1 MQCSRWTVLGS
12 FIFALLLGASP
23 AQAQGTI
30 TTVAG
35 NGQPGYSGDGGPAT
49 AASLSGAVGVAVDAA
64 GNLYIADTSSNRIRK
79 VTPGGTITTVAGNG
93 GAVYSGDGGPA
104 TAASLNWPSGLAV
117 DAAGN
122 LYIADNHNHRIRKA
136 TAGGTI
142 TTAAGNGQQGYSGD
156 GGPATAASL
165 NSPYA
170 VAVDS
175 AGNLYIV
182 DSNNNRIRKVASDGT
197 ITTAAGNGQQGYS
210 GDGGPATAA
219 SLGSPGGVAVD
230 SAGNLYIAD
239 SSNLRIRKVT
249 SGGTITTLAGNG
261 AQGYSGDGGPAT
273 AASLWGPSCVAV
285 DAAGN
290 LYFAD
295 TWNSRIRK
303 VALGGTIT
311 TVAGNGRMAYS
322 GDGGPPTAAAL
333 NLPQGVAVD
342 AASNL
347 YISDYFNYRIRKV
360 LAAFE
365 PQLTRLL
372 SPGFYIL
379 EATLAPGAAP
389 GFWGLEVLTSR
400 GQAAGGFNLGGAL
413 YASGARP
420 AFGAFLLTAPQT
432 VKATVNAQM
441 PAGSWLTMRFLDAQR
456 KQIGEP
462 VTGPAPLSL
471 SYSLAPGFYIVEVY
485 NSASV
490 PVTYQLGLAADFFAG
505 GVDTGGYL
513 AAGLTGFGAFYVAEA
528 QDVTMKLFGQ
538 NTYGAGG
545 AGSMILTLKDA
556 NRQVLQVVGP

>member
-182 DSNNNRIRKVASDGT
+182 DSNNNRIRNESSVGT

-413 YASGARP
+413 DASGVSP

-441 PAGSWLTMRFLDAQR
+441 PAGSALTMRFLDAQR

>member
-1 MQCSRWTVLGS
+1 MAMQCSRWTVLGS

-23 AQAQGTI
+23 AQAQGII

-64 GNLYIADTSSNRIRK
+64 GNLYVADTSGNRIRK

-122 LYIADNHNHRIRKA
+122 LYIADNHNHRIRKV

-182 DSNNNRIRKVASDGT
+182 DSNNNRIRQVAPGGT
-197 ITTAAGNGQQGYS
+197 ITTVAGGGS
-210 GDGGPATAA
+210 GGDGGPATAA
-219 SLGSPGGVAVD
+219 SLASPGGVAVD

-239 SSNLRIRKVT
+239 SSNCRVRKVIP
-249 SGGTITTLAGNG
+249 GGTITTLAGSG

-273 AASLWGPSCVAV
+273 AASLWGPSSVAV

-322 GDGGPPTAAAL
+322 GDGGPPTAAGL

-342 AASNL
+342 AAGNL
-347 YISDYFNYRIRKV
+347 YIADYFNYRIRKV

-372 SPGFYIL
+372 TPGFYIL
-379 EATLAPGAAP
+379 
-389 GFWGLEVLTSR
+389 
-400 GQAAGGFNLGGAL
+400 AGC
-413 YASGARP
+413 
-420 AFGAFLLTAPQT
+420 
-432 VKATVNAQM
+432 
-441 PAGSWLTMRFLDAQR
+441 
-456 KQIGEP
+456 
-462 VTGPAPLSL
+462 
-471 SYSLAPGFYIVEVY
+471 
-485 NSASV
+485 
-490 PVTYQLGLAADFFAG
+490 
-505 GVDTGGYL
+505 
-513 AAGLTGFGAFYVAEA
+513 
-528 QDVTMKLFGQ
+528 
-538 NTYGAGG
+538 
-545 AGSMILTLKDA
+545 
-556 NRQVLQVVGP
+556 